1 MALYWKEKDKDT
13 ETILLVMQ
21 TSKQIIS
28 MLYDISIIINIYN
41 YQLS

>member
-1 MALYWKEKDKDT
+1 MALYWEEKNKDT

-28 MLYDISIIINIYN
+28 MPYDISIIINIYN